1 MSYLYAVNKITCS
14 AHTGTWH
21 GHLKDG
27 QNHNVTCKEMLFLGT
42 LSWLT
47 QRIIRWFP
55 MAELLI
61 HLQGH
66 VAQTYT
72 LILIRHFSSLETCQS
87 VAWENS
93 WHLATLPLV
102 SPTNDVWEMSAEIP
116 YWWCI
121 TTQIW
126 VVLLIGWIKFPTRHN
141 QSVAL
146 PRSG

>member
-87 VAWENS
+87 VSSLRKQLTFGDTTTGFPNKWRLRNERRNS
-93 WHLATLPLV
+93 ILMVHHYPDLG
-102 SPTNDVWEMSAEIP
+102 SASDWLNQISHAAQP
-116 YWWCI
+116 I
-121 TTQIW
+121 SSTT
-126 VVLLIGWIKFPTRHN
+126 
-141 QSVAL
+141 
-146 PRSG
+146 